1 MYQYSS
7 SFRKSIVQ
15 SSFRD
20 GDATEEA
27 HGAAVASRF
36 IGFGKAHFVHRCHH
50 HHHRT
55 ERRQRRSES
64 KKRRTERLNPLSSYS
79 WSRAR
84 LVNSSSSSCWCCL
97 FPRPPFLFVCLFVS
111 CGWKVTLFLSHERTV
126 DTSVKKGDSHE
137 FEPQTNN
144 YEQRRS
150 VFFARIK
157 MNISF
162 ALLKMFD
169 VLFSGAC
176 ITLRFIRISP
186 FLSFSSLISSVSIR
200 TVQNSPSFSRTLPPA
215 SRSRRLSSPSPRF
228 RKTPPPARSSLETSR
243 TSS

>member
-1 MYQYSS
+1 M
-7 SFRKSIVQ
+7 
-15 SSFRD
+15 
-20 GDATEEA
+20 
-27 HGAAVASRF
+27 
-36 IGFGKAHFVHRCHH
+36 HRCHH

-64 KKRRTERLNPLSSYS
+64 KKRRTERLNPLSRYS

-97 FPRPPFLFVCLFVS
+97 FPRPPFLFVCVFV
-111 CGWKVTLFLSHERTV
+111 CFLWLESDVIFIARENGRHECKERGQPRICATNERLRT
-126 DTSVKKGDSHE
+126 
-137 FEPQTNN
+137 N
-144 YEQRRS
+144 
-150 VFFARIK
+150 
-157 MNISF
+157 
-162 ALLKMFD
+162 D

>member
-1 MYQYSS
+1 M
-7 SFRKSIVQ
+7 
-15 SSFRD
+15 
-20 GDATEEA
+20 
-27 HGAAVASRF
+27 
-36 IGFGKAHFVHRCHH
+36 HRCH

-97 FPRPPFLFVCLFVS
+97 FPRPPFLFVCVCLFVS

-126 DTSVKKGDSHE
+126 DTTVKKGDSHE
-137 FEPQTNN
+137 FEPQTKD

>member
-1 MYQYSS
+1 M
-7 SFRKSIVQ
+7 
-15 SSFRD
+15 
-20 GDATEEA
+20 
-27 HGAAVASRF
+27 
-36 IGFGKAHFVHRCHH
+36 
-50 HHHRT
+50 
-55 ERRQRRSES
+55 
-64 KKRRTERLNPLSSYS
+64 
-79 WSRAR
+79 
-84 LVNSSSSSCWCCL
+84 SSSSSSNGKKTKKKRKQKTTHRKTESAFKL
-97 FPRPPFLFVCLFVS
+97 FLEPSTSCKLELFFMLVLPFSTSSIFVCVCVCLFLVV
-111 CGWKVTLFLSHERTV
+111 GKVTLFLSHERTV

-137 FEPQTNN
+137 FEAQTKD